1 MEEHDELIANVYDV
15 FESNPEA
22 QYTVDTLARIMHMS
36 GAAAFK
42 NIVKV
47 VTELENDHHIVVI
60 NDNRYQLAPLDEV
73 VTGVFHAHEKGF
85 GFVSYDPDQQDV
97 FIPKGK
103 SDTAID
109 GDTVVVTL
117 VRGGNPW
124 KKKGPE
130 GYISGVV
137 ERKITRLV
145 GEFFQYSDAEVAKT
159 GMIGYAQSHEKKLSQ
174 YSIFLSSEGVHP
186 QMGDMVLL
194 EITQYPTA
202 QTPTQMQGIVLK
214 TLGNKNEPG
223 VDILS
228 IVYDHGLHDEF
239 PQEVLDQAN
248 AIPDTVQPEDKV
260 NRKDIT
266 DQPMVTI
273 DGDDSKDFD
282 DAVAVWRLPNGNFH
296 LGVSIADVSHYVT
309 EGSPL
314 DQEAYDRS
322 FSTYLADRVIPMLP
336 FRLSNGICSLNPGV
350 ERLTL
355 TCDMEIDDQGQ
366 IVKHTIYPSV
376 MKSAARMT
384 YNNVNKIIQDR
395 DPALREQ
402 YSQLTDMFDTMGELH
417 EILFNMRHRRG
428 AIDFED
434 TEAKIIVD
442 KDSKPV
448 DIVLRERGTAERMI
462 ESFML
467 AANETVAKE
476 YYLQHVPFLYRVHE
490 TPDQDR
496 IQSFYEF
503 VSAFGIHPKGGT
515 ENVQPKALQDILAQ
529 VAGTPEEAVVNTMM
543 LRSLKQAHYSDEL
556 LGHFGLAAKYYT
568 HFTSPIRRYPDLIVH
583 RMIHQYAQS
592 GEGQAEK
599 DKWHKVLPD
608 IAEQTSTQERKSVDT
623 ERDVDDLL
631 KTEYME
637 KHVDE
642 EFDAVIA
649 SVTSFGM
656 FIALPNTVEGLVHIS
671 TIGDDFYS
679 FDDKQLALLGR
690 STHKMYRI
698 GQAVKVKLVS
708 ANVTLRQLNFEL
720 VLSPEEQKRADQRKE
735 RMAQYGNSGN
745 YSGPR
750 KTMNGPRHRP
760 GNNRSNQRRNNNNNN
775 NRTNT
780 NSASDDGFNRPR
792 IVQSNKHGNG
802 KSNQRH

>member
-1 MEEHDELIANVYDV
+1 MNEHDELIANVYDI
-15 FESNPEA
+15 FGSHPET
-22 QYTVDTLARIMHMS
+22 QYTVETLAKIMHLG

-47 VTELENDHHIVVI
+47 LTELENDKRITPQG
-60 NDNRYQLAPLDEV
+60 NDRYQLTPIDEV
-73 VTGVFHAHEKGF
+73 VTGVFHGHEKGF
-85 GFVSYDPDQQDV
+85 GFVSYDDEQPDI

-103 SDTAID
+103 TDTAID
-109 GDTVVVTL
+109 GDTVVVTM
-117 VRGGNPW
+117 VGPGNPW

-145 GEFFQYSDAEVAKT
+145 GEFIQYSDAEAKKT
-159 GMIGYAQSHEKKLSQ
+159 GQVGYASSHEKKLAQ
-174 YSIFLSSEGVHP
+174 YVIFLSNEGIHP
-186 QMGDMVLL
+186 QMGDMVLV
-194 EITQYPTA
+194 EITKYPTA
-202 QTPTQMQGIVLK
+202 KTPTQMEGVVLK
-214 TLGNKNEPG
+214 TIGNKNEPG

-248 AIPDTVQPEDKV
+248 SIPDTVQPEEKIG
-260 NRKDIT
+260 RRDIT

-282 DAVAVWRLPNGNFH
+282 DAVAVWKMDNGHYH

-314 DQEAYDRS
+314 DKEAYDRGT
-322 FSTYLADRVIPMLP
+322 STYLADRVIPMLP

-355 TCDMEIDDQGQ
+355 TCDMEIDGEGHV
-366 IVKHTIYPSV
+366 VKYDIYPSV

-384 YNNVNKIIQDR
+384 YNNVNKIIEDR

-402 YSQLTDMFDTMGELH
+402 YAKLDDMFDTMGELH
-417 EILFNMRHRRG
+417 KILFAMRHRRG

-442 KDSKPV
+442 ENSKPV

-467 AANETVAKE
+467 AANETVAE
-476 YYLQHVPFLYRVHE
+476 AYYKKHVPFLYRVHE
-490 TPDQDR
+490 TPDEDR

-515 ENVQPKALQDILAQ
+515 ENVKPKALQDLLAQ
-529 VAGTPEEAVVNTMM
+529 VEGTPQEAVVNIMM

-556 LGHFGLAAKYYT
+556 LGHFGLAAEYYT
-568 HFTSPIRRYPDLIVH
+568 HFTSPIRRYPDLFVH
-583 RMIHQYAQS
+583 RMIHEYAANGTTQK
-592 GEGQAEK
+592 EK
-599 DKWHKVLPD
+599 DKFHEILPD
-608 IAEQTSTQERKSVDT
+608 VALQCSTQERKAVDT

-631 KTEYME
+631 KTEYMADQ
-637 KHVDE
+637 VDQ
-642 EFDAVIA
+642 EFDAVVA

-679 FDDKQLALLGR
+679 FDEKQLALIGR

-698 GQAVKVKLVS
+698 GQDVKVKLVT
-708 ANVTLRQLNFEL
+708 ANVTLRQLTFEL
-720 VLSPEEQKRADQRKE
+720 VLSPEDQQRADQRQK

-750 KTMNGPRHRP
+750 KTTGGKPNFRG
-760 GNNRSNQRRNNNNNN
+760 NNNN
-775 NRTNT
+775 NRGNRNT
-780 NSASDDGFNRPR
+780 NNNNGGKSDDGFNRPR
-792 IVQSNKHGNG
+792 VVRSNN
-802 KSNQRH
+802 SNNHRRNQNHK